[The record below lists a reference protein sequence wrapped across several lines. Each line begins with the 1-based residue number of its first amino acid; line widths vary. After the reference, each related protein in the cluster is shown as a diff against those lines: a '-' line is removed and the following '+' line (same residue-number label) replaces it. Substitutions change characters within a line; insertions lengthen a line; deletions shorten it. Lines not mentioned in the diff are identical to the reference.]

1 MRISDWSSDVCSSDL
16 AIIAEQPVCLM
27 DEPLSNLDAQLR
39 QEMRAEIRT
48 LQQSLGMTMVYVTH
62 DQAEAMSMADRV
74 ILMRQG
80 RIEQDGSPA
89 ELYERPATLF
99 AARFIGT
106 PPMNL
111 LPLADGPDGAV
122 IAGSAGPALF
132 GGRGGGLMLG
142 LRPESI
148 ALEEV
153 AGVPARVEAIEYPG
167 SDSIVG
173 CRIRS
178 EEHTS
183 ELQSLM

>member
-1 MRISDWSSDVCSSDL
+1 
-16 AIIAEQPVCLM
+16 
-27 DEPLSNLDAQLR
+27 
-39 QEMRAEIRT
+39 
-48 LQQSLGMTMVYVTH
+48 
-62 DQAEAMSMADRV
+62 MSMADRG

-99 AARFIGT
+99 AARCIGT

-153 AGVPARVEAIEYPG
+153 AGVPARVEAIEYLG

-173 CRIRS
+173 CRIGDATVAVRVPGRARVAPGDS
-178 EEHTS
+178 VGLDRKSTRLNS
-183 ELQSLM
+183 S

>member
-1 MRISDWSSDVCSSDL
+1 
-16 AIIAEQPVCLM
+16 
-27 DEPLSNLDAQLR
+27 
-39 QEMRAEIRT
+39 
-48 LQQSLGMTMVYVTH
+48 MTRVYVTH

-132 GGRGGGLMLG
+132 GGQIGRAHGCT
-142 LRPESI
+142 PVTK
-148 ALEEV
+148 AH
-153 AGVPARVEAIEYPG
+153 
-167 SDSIVG
+167 IV
-173 CRIRS
+173 CRIQV
-178 EEHTS
+178 ETKTTHTS
-183 ELQSLM
+183 NRTQH

>member
-99 AARFIGT
+99 AARFIGP
-106 PPMNL
+106 PPMNHNGRA
-111 LPLADGPDGAV
+111 P
-122 IAGSAGPALF
+122 
-132 GGRGGGLMLG
+132 GRGEGG
-142 LRPESI
+142 
-148 ALEEV
+148 
-153 AGVPARVEAIEYPG
+153 
-167 SDSIVG
+167 
-173 CRIRS
+173 
-178 EEHTS
+178 
-183 ELQSLM
+183 